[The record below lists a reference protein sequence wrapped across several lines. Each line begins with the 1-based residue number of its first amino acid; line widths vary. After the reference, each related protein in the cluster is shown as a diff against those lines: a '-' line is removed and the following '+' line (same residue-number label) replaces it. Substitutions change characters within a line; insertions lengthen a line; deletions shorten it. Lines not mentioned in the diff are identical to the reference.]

1 MFRRIKSALVISGLT
16 LTLGLGVMLPAS
28 VQAQATATGIA
39 VVDTQR
45 VERNSKAWG
54 TLQAQINTRREGFQT
69 EMRAIEKEIEQA
81 RSALEQRRS
90 VVTPEAFQ
98 KEVQAFQVKLQEARQ
113 TFAERQR
120 ELQGAYET
128 ARQDIRKVIGEV
140 LLELAKERSFG
151 LILNQGT
158 SDLTVMFAD
167 GSILITDEVL
177 KRLDQRLASVKL
189 PATK

>member
-1 MFRRIKSALVISGLT
+1 MFRRINSAVIVAA
-16 LTLGLGVMLPAS
+16 LTLGLMMIAPSTVR
-28 VQAQATATGIA
+28 AQTATGGIA

-45 VERNSKAWG
+45 VERNSKAWA

-120 ELQGAYET
+120 ELQAAYET

-140 LLELAKERSFG
+140 LLEMAKERNFG

-177 KRLDQRLASVKL
+177 KRLDQRLTSVKL
-189 PATK
+189 PAAK

>member
-1 MFRRIKSALVISGLT
+1 MFRRINSAVLVAAV
-16 LTLGLGVMLPAS
+16 TLGLGLAVVSP
-28 VQAQATATGIA
+28 VTVRAQTTTGGIA

-120 ELQGAYET
+120 DLQAAYET

-140 LLELAKERSFG
+140 LLELAKERKFG

>member
-1 MFRRIKSALVISGLT
+1 MIRRLPLALLASLMLLSAATGYTSS
-16 LTLGLGVMLPAS
+16 A
-28 VQAQATATGIA
+28 QAQGTGGIA

-45 VERNSKAWG
+45 VERGSKAWA
-54 TLQAQINTRREGFQT
+54 TLQAQINERREGFQT

-81 RSALEQRRS
+81 RGALEQRRS

-120 ELQGAYET
+120 DLQAAYET
-128 ARQDIRKVIGEV
+128 ARGDIRKVIGEV
-140 LLELAKERSFG
+140 LLELAKERNYG

-177 KRLDQRLASVKL
+177 KRLDKRLTSVKL
-189 PATK
+189 PASK